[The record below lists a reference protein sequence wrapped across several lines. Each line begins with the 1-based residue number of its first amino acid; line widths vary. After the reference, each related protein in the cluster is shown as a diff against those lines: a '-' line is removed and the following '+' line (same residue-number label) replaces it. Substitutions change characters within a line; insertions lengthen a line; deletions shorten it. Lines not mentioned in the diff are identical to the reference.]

1 MACIEIVQ
9 KLLNCPL
16 VYGLF
21 YMSVFSGSFPC
32 CYCGWFVPKHII
44 CEQKLPRCEVWTG
57 KWILFYCLIKQIHV
71 IYLRNSIKS
80 FAIWI
85 EMLELSLI
93 RYLFLSTHTILFY
106 TIRVVH
112 MFHFRCSFIIVK
124 YDTQWKNRMNTT
136 ALHLFRVLSLSVAM
150 ASLAGGRISQVPTN
164 MFIVVWYHPTVDCCV
179 RTAYS
184 HTPFTI
190 TVICHHIFHIFESV
204 LCIILQSPHH
214 PSSPPQPVPLI
225 KHKHL

>member
-1 MACIEIVQ
+1 MHRNSTKTSQLSV
-9 KLLNCPL
+9 
-16 VYGLF
+16 GLWF
-21 YMSVFSGSFPC
+21 VLYVSLSGSFPC

-112 MFHFRCSFIIVK
+112 MFHFRCSFIIVT

-150 ASLAGGRISQVPTN
+150 ASFAGGRISQVPTN
-164 MFIVVWYHPTVDCCV
+164 MFIVVWYHPDGWLLCTY
-179 RTAYS
+179 RILS
-184 HTPFTI
+184 HTLYHH
-190 TVICHHIFHIFESV
+190 CH
-204 LCIILQSPHH
+204 LSPHLSYLRICVVYYIAIP
-214 PSSPPQPVPLI
+214 PSSIIPSPTSTSNQT
-225 KHKHL
+225 